1 MSHSST
7 SNSEDERGLVVA
19 PTGLPGPRLLTF
31 LFLLTTAGVGMCDLL
46 SPPPAPHA
54 IGAEGQVKAARV
66 ARATWLDG
74 TRMRLLDDT
83 ANDRS
88 NLRHHVGGWLAAILL
103 RYADEAS
110 PRVVVGKDGWL
121 FLERRL
127 SPPDLPTQVPAQIW
141 ANIFRGCERRLFV
154 RGTKLL
160 LIPVPRRAV
169 AAKAFLPSG
178 YDPKAEWDKAFLD
191 ALDERGVPHVNLLSA
206 LSGADAGALW
216 ARYGT
221 HWSRQGQL
229 VAAGIIAEALRGVTR
244 VEGGAREERLSLLDR
259 ERTTPQ
265 KSGLLAYAGLRR
277 GSRAQRTLMPAIL
290 QPRLMPLNKLASKAL
305 LEEGKSDAPLWITGT
320 SFVAGENLLAYLRL
334 ELGTRIYSKAV
345 RGQFTSDALA
355 LHFEQALTPGHL
367 SVDMPCDQLFQH
379 IALNRGNIRLA
390 KACTV
395 CLTAGI
401 PSPVQLLPLPLQ
413 ALPSEI
419 RLTRGSVLASGDGA
433 LAVRAVAAGR
443 RPGWFQAAVGDLAYS
458 LTWPSE
464 ANVCVLP
471 LITSSTQL
479 DEATLHSPELE
490 DAIEDGLEVSLV
502 TPFRAETDSL
512 KRWSSVKERDIWT
525 IRMPLSLPDPIQALW
540 IPALKLEG
548 DFEVLKVHS
557 NGNAR
562 EESSL
567 MTSVVTGETLV
578 MVDLG
583 NLNGVTEILLRGRG
597 QTPGKVSAALIPTL
611 R

>member
-19 PTGLPGPRLLTF
+19 PTGRPGPRLLTF

-46 SPPPAPHA
+46 SPPPTPHA
-54 IGAEGQVKAARV
+54 IGAEGQVKAARI
-66 ARATWLDG
+66 ATATWLDG

-83 ANDRS
+83 ANERS
-88 NLRHHVGGWLAAILL
+88 NLRHHVGGWLTAILL
-103 RYADEAS
+103 RYANEAS

-121 FLERRL
+121 FLGRRL
-127 SPPDLPTQVPAQIW
+127 SPPDLPSQVPAQVW
-141 ANIFRGCERRLFV
+141 ANIFRGCERRLFA

-178 YDPKAEWDKAFLD
+178 YDPKAEWDTAFLD
-191 ALDERGVPHVNLLSA
+191 ALDERGVPHVDLLPA
-206 LSGADAGALW
+206 LSGADAGMLW
-216 ARYGT
+216 SRYDT

-229 VAAGIIAEALRGVTR
+229 MAAGVIAEALREMTGLEVG
-244 VEGGAREERLSLLDR
+244 EREQRLSLLDR
-259 ERTTPQ
+259 ERTKPQ
-265 KSGLLAYAGLRR
+265 MSGLLAYAGLRR
-277 GSRAQRTLMPAIL
+277 GSRAQQTLMPASL
-290 QPRLMPLNKLASKAL
+290 QPRLMPLDRLVSKAL
-305 LEEGKSDAPLWITGT
+305 LEEGKSDARLWITGT

-355 LHFEQALTPGHL
+355 LHFAQALTPDHL
-367 SVDMPCDQLFQH
+367 SLDMPCDQVFQR
-379 IALNRGNIRLA
+379 ISLNRGNFRLA
-390 KACTV
+390 GACTV
-395 CLTAGI
+395 CLTTGI

-413 ALPSEI
+413 AKPGGITLK
-419 RLTRGSVLASGDGA
+419 RGSVLASGDGA
-433 LAVRAVAAGR
+433 LAVRAIAAGR
-443 RPGWFQAAVGDLAYS
+443 RPSWLHAAVGDLAYS
-458 LTWPSE
+458 LIWPAE
-464 ANVCVLP
+464 ARECVLP

-479 DEATLHSPELE
+479 DEAKLRSPELK
-490 DAIEDGLEVSLV
+490 DAIKDGLDVSLV
-502 TPFRAETDSL
+502 TPFRAETGSL
-512 KRWSSVKERDIWT
+512 KQWSSVKDRDVWT

-548 DFEVLKVHS
+548 DFEVLRVHS

-567 MTSVVTGETLV
+567 LTSVVTGETLV

-583 NLNGVTEILLRGRG
+583 NLQGVTEILLRGRG
-597 QTPGKVSAALIPTL
+597 ETPGKVSAALIPAL